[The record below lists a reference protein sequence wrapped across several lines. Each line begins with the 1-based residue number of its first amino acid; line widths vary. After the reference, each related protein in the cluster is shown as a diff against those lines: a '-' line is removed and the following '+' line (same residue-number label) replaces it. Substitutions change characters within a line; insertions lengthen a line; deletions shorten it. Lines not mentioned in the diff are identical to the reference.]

1 MERPAD
7 FSLTVPF
14 LLGYM
19 HWEPDSG
26 FALVKRNSLG
36 DFELSKNAYFMDLW
50 EGVGGE
56 YLYLDPIHPRVHS
69 LAWKKGQQIF
79 IAVNNQSGSSL
90 KLRPEL
96 VLPRYNQIQSI
107 RYRLPTYQNGRF
119 HLRRDDLQ
127 IGESLSIGNAETAVI
142 IVETE
147 APTVTS
153 EQVLETAYYGQET
166 ILPLWERATVTIE
179 TPSQNISRLQSL
191 TLRLGLEDKNGPSGT
206 LKGRFNGHSFKID
219 LDSYASIENF
229 FEYVDVTIP
238 VKQLRD
244 VNKITLS
251 LKDDSTILSH
261 AKLTV
266 RGRWFPDQLLI
277 NPIKPPH

>member
-1 MERPAD
+1 MCIR
-7 FSLTVPF
+7 
-14 LLGYM
+14 
-19 HWEPDSG
+19 DS
-26 FALVKRNSLG
+26 
-36 DFELSKNAYFMDLW
+36 
-50 EGVGGE
+50 
-56 YLYLDPIHPRVHS
+56 
-69 LAWKKGQQIF
+69 
-79 IAVNNQSGSSL
+79 NQSGSSL

-96 VLPRYNQIQSI
+96 VLPRNNQIQSI

-119 HLRRDDLQ
+119 QLRRDDLE

-142 IVETE
+142 IIETE

-166 ILPLWERATVTIE
+166 ILSLWKRATVTIE

-219 LDSYASIENF
+219 LDSYTLIENF
-229 FEYVDVTIP
+229 FEYLDVTIP
-238 VKQLRD
+238 VYQLRD
-244 VNKITLS
+244 INKITLS

-266 RGRWFPDQLLI
+266 RALSTD
-277 NPIKPPH
+277 

>member
-1 MERPAD
+1 MMQFMERPAD

-26 FALVKRNSLG
+26 FALVKRNALG
-36 DFELSKNAYFMDLW
+36 EFVLSKNAYFMDLW

-56 YLYLDPIHPRVHS
+56 YLCVESIHPRIHS
-69 LAWKKGQQIF
+69 LAWKTGQQIF
-79 IAVNNQSGSSL
+79 IAVNNQSGRSL

-96 VLPRYNQIQSI
+96 ILPRNNHIQSI
-107 RYRLPTYQNGRF
+107 RYRLPTYHNGRF
-119 HLRRDDLQ
+119 QLRRDNLE

-142 IVETE
+142 IIETE

-153 EQVLETAYYGQET
+153 EQILETAYYGQET

-206 LKGRFNGHSFKID
+206 LNGRFNKHPFTID
-219 LDSYASIENF
+219 LGANESIQNF
-229 FEYVDVTIP
+229 FEYVDVKIP
-238 VKQLRD
+238 VNHLQD
-244 VNKITLS
+244 VNEITLS
-251 LKDDSTILSH
+251 LKNDATILSH
-261 AKLTV
+261 AKLTI
-266 RGRWFPDQLLI
+266 RADAAD
-277 NPIKPPH
+277 

>member
-1 MERPAD
+1 
-7 FSLTVPF
+7 
-14 LLGYM
+14 
-19 HWEPDSG
+19 
-26 FALVKRNSLG
+26 
-36 DFELSKNAYFMDLW
+36 
-50 EGVGGE
+50 
-56 YLYLDPIHPRVHS
+56 
-69 LAWKKGQQIF
+69 
-79 IAVNNQSGSSL
+79 
-90 KLRPEL
+90 
-96 VLPRYNQIQSI
+96 
-107 RYRLPTYQNGRF
+107 
-119 HLRRDDLQ
+119 
-127 IGESLSIGNAETAVI
+127 
-142 IVETE
+142 
-147 APTVTS
+147 
-153 EQVLETAYYGQET
+153 
-166 ILPLWERATVTIE
+166 LWERATVTIE